1 MAKGTCPGDSKGGG
15 GGRGGECGIVE
26 GIQKNFSVFF
36 FFFFFDKNKTKK
48 LQSLNKLMIF
58 QDR

>member
-1 MAKGTCPGDSKGGG
+1 MAKGACPGDSKGG
-15 GGRGGECGIVE
+15 GGECGIVE
-26 GIQKNFSVFF
+26 GIQNNFSVFF
-36 FFFFFDKNKTKK
+36 FVFFFDKNKTKK

>member
-1 MAKGTCPGDSKGGG
+1 MAKGTCPGDSKGG

-26 GIQKNFSVFF
+26 GIQNNFSVFF
-36 FFFFFDKNKTKK
+36 FFLNKTKK

>member
-1 MAKGTCPGDSKGGG
+1 MAKGACPGDSKGGG
-15 GGRGGECGIVE
+15 GGGCGIVE
-26 GIQKNFSVFF
+26 GIQNNFSVFF
-36 FFFFFDKNKTKK
+36 FCFFFFDKNKTKK